1 MFGDLFGWLIA
12 ITQNLV
18 ASFLAVV
25 LGIAFTYLVR
35 RRWDMTKYGGW
46 RVIVKKQGKDEV
58 DRQIS
63 VDKAKEIL
71 HEPSELAVFLK
82 GVASPYG
89 WINCDILQKGVDVGL
104 FVQDDQ
110 RRRFLIDLDHNPKMS
125 AVSNAQIL
133 WAVEQLARH
142 EGIALQDLPSPP
154 PASEREGVGGLE
166 IE

>member
-1 MFGDLFGWLIA
+1 MFGDVFGWLIA

-35 RRWDMTKYGGW
+35 RQWEKRKYGDW
-46 RVIVKKQGKDEV
+46 RVVVRKHGKDEV
-58 DRQIS
+58 DREIS

-82 GVASPYG
+82 GVASPYD
-89 WINCDILQKGVDVGL
+89 WINCDILQKGVEVGL

-110 RRRFLIDLDHNPKMS
+110 QRRLLIDLDHNPKMP
-125 AVSNAQIL
+125 AVSNAQVL
-133 WAVEQLARH
+133 RAVEQLAYGQ
-142 EGIALQDLPSPP
+142 GIVLHDEAPLAIVPG
-154 PASEREGVGGLE
+154 REGGATPE
-166 IE
+166 

>member
-1 MFGDLFGWLIA
+1 MLGDVGSWLVA

-35 RRWDMTKYGGW
+35 RQWDRRQYGGW
-46 RVIVKKQGKDEV
+46 HVVVKKEAAPKV
-58 DRQIS
+58 DREIS

-71 HEPSELAVFLK
+71 NEPSELAVFLK

-89 WINCDILQKGVDVGL
+89 WINCDILQKGVEVGL
-104 FVQDDQ
+104 FVRDDPQ
-110 RRRFLIDLDHNPKMS
+110 RRLLIDLDHNPKTR

-133 WAVEQLARH
+133 QAVEQLADGQ
-142 EGIALQDLPSPP
+142 GIVLHDDTPP
-154 PASEREGVGGLE
+154 VIASEREGDATPQ
-166 IE
+166 

>member
-1 MFGDLFGWLIA
+1 MFGDVFGWLIA

-35 RRWDMTKYGGW
+35 RQWDRRKYGGW
-46 RVIVKKQGKDEV
+46 HVVVKKEGAQKV
-58 DRQIS
+58 DCEIS

-89 WINCDILQKGVDVGL
+89 WINCDILQQGVDERL
-104 FVQDDQ
+104 FVRDDQ
-110 RRRFLIDLDHNPKMS
+110 QRRLLIDLDRNPRLPT
-125 AVSNAQIL
+125 VSNAQIL
-133 WAVEQLARH
+133 SAVEQLAQH
-142 EGIALQDLPSPP
+142 EGLVLKNFAAPSP
-154 PASEREGVGGLE
+154 ASGREGGVAPE
-166 IE
+166 